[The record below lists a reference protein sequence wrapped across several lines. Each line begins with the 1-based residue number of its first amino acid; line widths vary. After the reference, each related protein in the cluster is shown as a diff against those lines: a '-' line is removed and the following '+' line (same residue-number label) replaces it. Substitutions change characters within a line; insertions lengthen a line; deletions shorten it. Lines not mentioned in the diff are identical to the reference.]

1 MLQVVIVAVTAAVA
15 LAVGWYV
22 QNRRP
27 AAPLS
32 TSHTLPDQLDRAD
45 FDGPSTP
52 WLVAVFTSESCSTC
66 AKVWQSA
73 QFLAGDDVVV
83 QNVEATHDRAIHERY
98 RITAVPSVVI
108 ADQSGVARRS
118 FLGPP
123 SSSDLWS
130 GLDEARASVG
140 DQ

>member
-1 MLQVVIVAVTAAVA
+1 VLQVVIVAASAAVA
-15 LAVGWYV
+15 LVVGWYM
-22 QNRRP
+22 QRRRP

-45 FDGPSTP
+45 FENASTP
-52 WLVAVFTSESCSTC
+52 WLVAVFTSETCSTC

-73 QFLAGDDVVV
+73 QFLAGEDVAV
-83 QNVEATHDRAIHERY
+83 QNVEATRDAVLHDRY
-98 RITAVPSVVI
+98 GITAVPSVVI
-108 ADQSGVARRS
+108 ADRTGVARRS

-140 DQ
+140 NE